1 MLLMFFFADMYVKVF
16 AYGQKQMFG
25 QLSSLGH
32 QSYLKE
38 RSITSLSSNENL
50 WIKGNDFFGPLVS
63 ENQEPLL
70 LVNFLVSQSTG
81 TPLNHPDYG
90 LIDTNDTTENRGH
103 SHYVISILNTQ

>member
-1 MLLMFFFADMYVKVF
+1 
-16 AYGQKQMFG
+16 MFG

-70 LVNFLVSQSTG
+70 LVNFLVSQSG

-90 LIDTNDTTENRGH
+90 LIDTNDTTENRGLTH
-103 SHYVISILNTQ
+103 

>member
-1 MLLMFFFADMYVKVF
+1 
-16 AYGQKQMFG
+16 MFG

-70 LVNFLVSQSTG
+70 LVNFLVSQSG

-90 LIDTNDTTENRGH
+90 LIDTNDTTENRVLHTGL
-103 SHYVISILNTQ
+103 YQFQISNDDYCTLLYFGPF

>member
-1 MLLMFFFADMYVKVF
+1 
-16 AYGQKQMFG
+16 MFG

-90 LIDTNDTTENRGH
+90 LIDTNDTTENRGLTH
-103 SHYVISILNTQ
+103 WVISISNIH